1 MKNDMK
7 TKPLTY
13 KLNPNKIQTL
23 KAKGV
28 SCIGDF
34 LTELFSFVMTE
45 WLISLRE
52 KHKVLYTFI
61 MGCIILLFAGIA
73 VVFYLEAALVKG
85 TVMLIFALLVLALLV
100 YSLRRDPKPTRKNW
114 NSWFNKHR

>member
-1 MKNDMK
+1 M
-7 TKPLTY
+7 
-13 KLNPNKIQTL
+13 NPNKIQAL

-28 SCIGDF
+28 SCMGDF
-34 LTELFSFVMTE
+34 LTELFSFVLTE
-45 WLISLRE
+45 WLDSLRE

-61 MGCIILLFAGIA
+61 MGCITLLFASIA

-85 TVMLIFALLVLALLV
+85 TVMLILALLVLAFLV

>member
-1 MKNDMK
+1 M
-7 TKPLTY
+7 
-13 KLNPNKIQTL
+13 
-23 KAKGV
+23 
-28 SCIGDF
+28 SDF

-61 MGCIILLFAGIA
+61 MGCIIFLFADIA